1 MSISFYTDICNN
13 PVYSDVGLTC
23 DLIAQRNRFLSLL
36 GPPPRYN
43 NPTPYPKNTQF
54 DLNMRRKVEILKYK
68 NNSTQSN
75 QQTKA
80 QRYASIM
87 KGPFQG
93 NTQTIVDKSG
103 NLQYV
108 ANITSGCPNDEL
120 IPTLTTSC
128 DVPGPP
134 MYLYYNPNI
143 PLYNYLPNQNAY
155 SILDVPVALPYN
167 YFTSS
172 NILSL
177 NGNNSTF
184 ITVAVVNVNNNYITF
199 NLSVPISIYISGQI
213 SADKNNTFTD
223 LSGSINLINVHFSVN
238 YINNAVKTN
247 PNYSYN
253 FNTSSFGFKTK
264 PPNKNI
270 NNYSFNGYAYIGN
283 INISNITVNTSNGF
297 VLDFKLLFN
306 LNFQYQILLP
316 SVYKLNYGVLINVP
330 GSNTY
335 NENCSFTNWSKP
347 PYSPLVLS
355 GV

>member
-13 PVYSDVGLTC
+13 PVYSDITLTC
-23 DLIAQRNRFLSLL
+23 GLIAQRNRFLSLL

-68 NNSTQSN
+68 NNSTKCN

-87 KGPFQG
+87 KCPFQG
-93 NTQTIVDKSG
+93 NTQTVLDKSG
-103 NLQYV
+103 NFQYI
-108 ANITSGCPNDEL
+108 ANVTSGCPNDEL

-199 NLSVPISIYISGQI
+199 NLSVPISVYISGQI
-213 SADKNNTFTD
+213 SPDKYGYITN
-223 LSGSINLINVHFSVN
+223 LIGSINLINIHFSVN
-238 YINNAVKTN
+238 YINNAVQTN

-253 FNTSSFGFKTK
+253 FNTSFGFETSVTKT
-264 PPNKNI
+264 NK
-270 NNYSFNGYAYIGN
+270 SFNGRAYIGN

-306 LNFQYQILLP
+306 MNFQYDPKILLP
-316 SVYKLNYGVLINVP
+316 SVYNLNYGVLINFP
-330 GSNTY
+330 DSNTIT
-335 NENCSFTNWSKP
+335 EDCSFNDWIKP
-347 PYSPLVLS
+347 PYSPLVLN